1 MSYDPW
7 QNITTRNGIKGDL
20 IISALQK
27 SIRRGMTE
35 EAISFGFEM
44 YITSSQF
51 EDKLWRRLQAISV
64 EDVGFGDLN
73 SPILIHTLNQ
83 MRQNFPYSDGDR
95 PLFFVH
101 AIRYLSAAKK
111 DRTSDHMKNI
121 VVNEF
126 RFGKKPVIPDFAID
140 MHTEEGRKLGRD
152 FKHFL
157 AVASQTNNNLEVNE
171 DFKEKLLTL
180 LQKIEEDDKRKWR
193 INFVSI
199 LGNNNQKYGTE
210 NSRVT
215 TAVVNRLPA
224 STPSHGPLGASYYAL
239 L

>member
-1 MSYDPW
+1 MIIIEKNMEDFMSYDPW

-27 SIRRGMTE
+27 SIRRSMTE
-35 EAISFGFEM
+35 EAISFAFEM

-73 SPILIHTLNQ
+73 SPILINSLNQ

-95 PLFFVH
+95 PIFFVH

-121 VVNEF
+121 VINEF
-126 RFGKKPVIPDFAID
+126 RYGRKPIIPDFAID
-140 MHTEEGRKLGRD
+140 MHTEEGRKQGRD
-152 FKHFL
+152 FQHFL
-157 AVASQTNNNLEVNE
+157 NEASKTNNTLEVNE
-171 DFKEKLLTL
+171 DFKEKLLEL
-180 LQKIEEDDKRKWR
+180 LKEIDENKKEETT
-193 INFVSI
+193 
-199 LGNNNQKYGTE
+199 NQFRFNTWQQ
-210 NSRVT
+210 
-215 TAVVNRLPA
+215 
-224 STPSHGPLGASYYAL
+224 
-239 L
+239 

>member
-1 MSYDPW
+1 MEEFMSYDPW

-73 SPILIHTLNQ
+73 SPILINSLNQ
-83 MRQNFPYSDGDR
+83 MRQNFPYNDGDR

-157 AVASQTNNNLEVNE
+157 TVASQTNNNLEVHE

-180 LQKIEEDDKRKWR
+180 LQKIEDDDQKE
-193 INFVSI
+193 VA
-199 LGNNNQKYGTE
+199 NQFRFNTWQQ
-210 NSRVT
+210 
-215 TAVVNRLPA
+215 
-224 STPSHGPLGASYYAL
+224 
-239 L
+239 